1 MFTSEYI
8 VNLHLG
14 GLELFLCSGIYMC
27 YQFLCQ
33 EFHAVCPNLT
43 KDQVCPN
50 NVITKE
56 ELGEKTTHET
66 SGQAE

>member
-1 MFTSEYI
+1 MKFA
-8 VNLHLG
+8 
-14 GLELFLCSGIYMC
+14 